1 MDKEQP
7 KSSPVSDHDWTVHSL
22 NIHGTFFERW
32 CQHLINQNPRWYV
45 RDTQYPVAFS
55 PTSGPLHKASGHEST
70 LDIRA
75 ELSYRDGRL
84 LTLLIE
90 CKKNNPEFVEWMFFS
105 EANPRSASSP
115 FIAPAVSCPTATSGK
130 ERHILRPMLKDLYLE
145 VPVADEA
152 RETRGDYKSVK
163 DGSKKTKTA
172 NDSISSAAHQVALAT
187 QAIFLEEASNNLPD
201 IPIKGA
207 ARRRVEKQ
215 VFMPVIVTTA
225 QLHLCEFDPTDISPS
240 EGVIPYEK
248 VKITEKPYLIFKYPL
263 PVHLQMDKGHLLF
276 LSSQNKVDF
285 LVRMSIFVVN
295 SNHFDEFLNFLVQR
309 YPDMFWDMDVA
320 GDQET
325 A

>member
-1 MDKEQP
+1 MRY
-7 KSSPVSDHDWTVHSL
+7 L
-22 NIHGTFFERW
+22 
-32 CQHLINQNPRWYV
+32 
-45 RDTQYPVAFS
+45 
-55 PTSGPLHKASGHEST
+55 
-70 LDIRA
+70 
-75 ELSYRDGRL
+75 
-84 LTLLIE
+84 
-90 CKKNNPEFVEWMFFS
+90 EWMFFS
-105 EANPRSASSP
+105 EANPRSALSP
-115 FIAPAVSCPTATSGK
+115 FIAPAVSCLTATSGK
-130 ERHILRPMLKDLYLE
+130 ERNILRPMLKDLYLE

-225 QLHLCEFDPTDISPS
+225 QLHLCEFDPADISPS
-240 EGVIPYEK
+240 EGVIPYDK

-309 YPDMFWDMDVA
+309 YPDMFWDMDAA
-320 GDQET
+320 GNQET